1 MELDKEF
8 FSQLEQA
15 LEQKQNWFNKERL
28 PELLNHYRLFYTC
41 VKNLND
47 MLTKKSLIIPD
58 PYKLDK
64 RISEI
69 VVPDTSPFSEGEIPS
84 ILGSRLSEF
93 ETMLDF
99 LCTYFRFSVENFTV
113 DVIKKL
119 LEMNRVFDWTNVSMN
134 NGKANTRSLAIVLNQ
149 ARVNMP
155 AVVISTMTD
164 SLEKCSSV
172 TTQINKTLNE
182 LAVFQKELLKGRIRK
197 DIIEHPDFDDK
208 KASVSAE
215 EEFNEIKRMFAK
227 IYGKKTF
234 YVDLVNEIV
243 KEDQA
248 PNKAEI
254 RGKLFNMLGIPEKVV
269 KQEKKGPEA
278 KELLIQTVIALNGF
292 SPILSQ
298 LLDKLSNNFNLLFI
312 EKKTFFGKLISKIK
326 KSLGLRQRE
335 RICNVPVIDQK
346 NGTKTIKKV
355 NVNEFLIDLDKK
367 SRIYGSLGIN
377 GSELEKLRNAS
388 EDSVLIFLNKQ
399 ISENQQIFV
408 TINALDDYF
417 KANVDVFLRAKVKGM
432 KIDLS
437 SYKNIIVAVNKKRG
451 EYVAVR
457 EENEQMKKLG
467 ILNNEA

>member
-1 MELDKEF
+1 MELDIEF
-8 FSQLEQA
+8 FNQLEQA
-15 LEQKQNWFNKERL
+15 LELKQNWFNKERL
-28 PELLNHYRLFYTC
+28 PELLNHYRLLYTC

-47 MLTKKSLIIPD
+47 LLTKKSLIVPD
-58 PYKLDK
+58 PYKLDR

-69 VVPDTSPFSEGEIPS
+69 VVTETTPFSEGDIPS
-84 ILGSRLSEF
+84 VLGARLTEF

-99 LCTYFRFSVENFTV
+99 VCTYFRFSVENFTV

-119 LEMNRVFDWTNVSMN
+119 MEMNKVFDWTNVSMN
-134 NGKANTRSLAIVLNQ
+134 NGKCNTRSLAIVLNQ
-149 ARVNMP
+149 ARANTP

-172 TTQINKTLNE
+172 TTQINKILSE
-182 LAVFQKELLKGRIRK
+182 LASFQKELLKGRIRK

-208 KASVSAE
+208 KAAVSGE

-248 PNKAEI
+248 PNKDEI
-254 RGKLFNMLGIPEKVV
+254 RGKLFNTLGIPQKVV
-269 KQEKKGPEA
+269 KQEKKGPDA
-278 KELLIQTVIALNGF
+278 KELLIQTVVALNGF
-292 SPILSQ
+292 SPILEQMRS
-298 LLDKLSNNFNLLFI
+298 KLTDNFNLLYV
-312 EKKTFFGKLISKIK
+312 EKKSFMGRIFSKLK
-326 KSLGLRQRE
+326 KMLGLKQKE
-335 RICNVPVIDQK
+335 RICNVPVVDQK
-346 NGTKTIKKV
+346 NGTKSIKKV
-355 NVNEFLIDLDKK
+355 NVNEFLIDLEKK
-367 SRIYGSLGIN
+367 AKIYNSFGVN
-377 GSELEKLRNAS
+377 GPELEKLRNAS

-417 KANVDVFLRAKVKGM
+417 KTNVDILLRTKVKGM

-437 SYKNIIVAVNKKRG
+437 SYKNIIVTVNKKRG

-457 EENEQMKKLG
+457 EESEQMKKLG
-467 ILNNEA
+467 ITNNDA